1 MEEIILVPILQT
13 EEVQHKVKVAVTTTE
28 DQVPQL
34 QTEVTTMPIATL
46 HDPILLAAHPVQ

>member
-1 MEEIILVPILQT
+1 MEEIILVQILQT